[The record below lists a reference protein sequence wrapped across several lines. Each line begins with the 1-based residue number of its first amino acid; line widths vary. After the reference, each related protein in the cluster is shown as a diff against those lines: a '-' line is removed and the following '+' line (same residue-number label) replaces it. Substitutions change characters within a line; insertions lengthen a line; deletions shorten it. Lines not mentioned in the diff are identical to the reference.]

1 MAQAASCSLP
11 WSWPGPPKSSVL
23 AWPSKSFQPG
33 ETGWTQTPLAPW
45 SKSCAGEGG
54 DPSGEGKRKESW
66 RSPGGGAI
74 GARVLRHE

>member
-33 ETGWTQTPLAPW
+33 ETGWTQTPLAPR
-45 SKSCAGEGG
+45 SKSCAG
-54 DPSGEGKRKESW
+54 DALGEGKTKESW
-66 RSPGGGAI
+66 RNPGGRHI